1 MHRLCTKLYFD
12 LNFIANISPYI
23 WGNVRGTRGKIMC
36 HTSAGFHAV
45 ILIEWISFEWIYK
58 TEENLVEKL
67 EFRIG
72 QIHKILR
79 KKMYHNEK
87 AKQTPLETSAC
98 VP

>member
-45 ILIEWISFEWIYK
+45 ILVEWISFDTRSK
-58 TEENLVEKL
+58 NLQNRRK
-67 EFRIG
+67 FGGKIRI
-72 QIHKILR
+72 QNR
-79 KKMYHNEK
+79 PDT
-87 AKQTPLETSAC
+87 QDS
-98 VP
+98 